1 MPTTRR
7 TGPGRSCTVQQ
18 TGLKENEKQAPD
30 VLSGALKTGFEEKHM
45 ASTVRAL
52 VITGYGT
59 NCEVECAHAA
69 RLAGVD
75 RVEIAHFADIVEGRI
90 VIGDFNFLIFPGGFL
105 DGDDLGAA
113 QAAAQRWKHSSPKK
127 GRPLV
132 EQLMDF
138 IRDGGL
144 ILGICNGFQLLVK
157 LGLLPA
163 LDENYLERQVS
174 LAHNASAR
182 YEDRW
187 CLLAV
192 NEKSPCVFTKGL
204 QSLYIPVRHG
214 EGKLVPMDEAT
225 LERLQAENLVVVQYA
240 DPESGRPTQDYP
252 YNPNGSPMGI
262 AGLCDPSGRIF
273 GLMPHP
279 EAYNH
284 PTNHPGWTRG
294 ESGTIGL
301 AIFTN
306 AVNFLRA

>member
-1 MPTTRR
+1 MPI
-7 TGPGRSCTVQQ
+7 S
-18 TGLKENEKQAPD
+18 
-30 VLSGALKTGFEEKHM
+30 S
-45 ASTVRAL
+45 L

-69 RLAGVD
+69 RKAGSD
-75 RVEIAHFADIVEGRI
+75 TADIVHFSDIVQGRTRL
-90 VIGDFNFLIFPGGFL
+90 GDYDFIIFPGGFL

-113 QAAAQRWKHSSPKK
+113 QAAAQRWKYAVPAT
-127 GRPLV
+127 GEPLV
-132 EQLMDF
+132 DQLLAF
-138 IRDGGL
+138 IKKGGL

-163 LDENYLERQVS
+163 LDELYLDRQVS

-187 CLLAV
+187 CRLAV
-192 NEKSPCVFTKGL
+192 NSQSPCIFTKGL
-204 QSLYIPVRHG
+204 DSLYIPVRHG
-214 EGKLVPMDEAT
+214 EGKLVAKDAAT
-225 LERLQAENLVVVQYA
+225 LDRLVAENLVVLQYA
-240 DPESGRPTQDYP
+240 HPESGAPTEEYP
-252 YNPNGSPMGI
+252 YNPNGSPLGI

-294 ESGTIGL
+294 ETGVLGL
-301 AIFTN
+301 SIFENAI
-306 AVNFLRA
+306 AFLRSAAK